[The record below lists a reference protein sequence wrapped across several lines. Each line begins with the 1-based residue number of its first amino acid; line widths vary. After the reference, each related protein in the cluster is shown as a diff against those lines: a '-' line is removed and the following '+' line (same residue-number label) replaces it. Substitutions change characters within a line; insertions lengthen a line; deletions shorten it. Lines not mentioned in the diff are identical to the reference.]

1 MRPITALIITLAL
14 LLPVARTQAGTLRE
28 LLQECEK
35 LESFRRLSP
44 PTHAGAL
51 VPNEADAEL
60 GLGPRVLN
68 DMSSRYADIGGTGS
82 VLAAQRAA
90 HDVGKIPGSRV
101 KIVSA
106 DHQNKPD
113 IGAGITRQWIDVD
126 HGDAI
131 VDVPTSSV
139 AFAVQE
145 VTL

>member
-1 MRPITALIITLAL
+1 MLA
-14 LLPVARTQAGTLRE
+14 PQ
-28 LLQECEK
+28 
-35 LESFRRLSP
+35 
-44 PTHAGAL
+44 
-51 VPNEADAEL
+51 
-60 GLGPRVLN
+60 
-68 DMSSRYADIGGTGS
+68 M
-82 VLAAQRAA
+82 AA
-90 HDVGKIPGSRV
+90 HDVGKVPGLRV
-101 KIVSA
+101 EIVSA